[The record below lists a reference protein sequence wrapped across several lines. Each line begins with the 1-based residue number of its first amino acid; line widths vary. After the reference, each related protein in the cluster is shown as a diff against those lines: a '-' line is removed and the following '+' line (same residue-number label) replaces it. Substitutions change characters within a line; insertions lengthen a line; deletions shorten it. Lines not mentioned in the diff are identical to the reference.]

1 MSLQVSEEGDVLYVF
16 PKDYRSK
23 LGAKSFRI
31 KAEPFIEKAKV
42 LKIVVVDGVLFVA
55 CGVLAYCTT
64 FTLTGRGR
72 VLDKGFFWDS
82 THCIDCYCLH
92 CNNCSCN

>member
-1 MSLQVSEEGDVLYVF
+1 MVCVLQVSEEGDILYVF

-42 LKIVVVDGVLFVA
+42 FRIVVDDIV
-55 CGVLAYCTT
+55 
-64 FTLTGRGR
+64 
-72 VLDKGFFWDS
+72 
-82 THCIDCYCLH
+82 CYSECDVVFL
-92 CNNCSCN
+92 

>member
-1 MSLQVSEEGDVLYVF
+1 VCVLQVSEEGDILYVF

-42 LKIVVVDGVLFVA
+42 FRIVVDDIF
-55 CGVLAYCTT
+55 
-64 FTLTGRGR
+64 
-72 VLDKGFFWDS
+72 
-82 THCIDCYCLH
+82 CYSECYVVFL
-92 CNNCSCN
+92 